1 LLGDKKI
8 KGEIVWRYNGRSRP
22 AFAITPQSGQ
32 ESVWDYPRPPK
43 LVRDGRRVE
52 VLHKNQIIATSNRC
66 YRVLET
72 ASPPAFYIPADDI
85 LWTHLVDVPGSSVC
99 EWKGVARYWALAT
112 DPSRMVGW
120 SYPDPLP
127 GFEAIRAYVSF
138 YPVQVACFVA
148 GEKVRAQ
155 PGKFYGGWITAEII
169 GSFKGEPGTGHW

>member
-1 LLGDKKI
+1 
-8 KGEIVWRYNGRSRP
+8 VWRYNGRSRP
-22 AFAITPQSGQ
+22 DFAITPQASQ

-43 LVRDGRRVE
+43 LERDERRVE
-52 VLHKNQIIATSNRC
+52 VLHENEMIATSNQC

-72 ASPPAFYIPADDI
+72 ASPPTFYIPADDI

-99 EWKGVARYWALAT
+99 EWKGVARYWALAI
-112 DPSRMVGW
+112 DPSRIVGW

-127 GFEAIRAYVSF
+127 AFAAIRAYVSF
-138 YPVQVACFVA
+138 YPAQVACFVA

-169 GSFKGEPGTGHW
+169 GPFKGEPGTGRW